1 MKIKI
6 IADHFNQEKFNQK
19 AIHPLQSW
27 QWGEARHEMG
37 IKVLRI
43 GEYSNNQITNV
54 FQLTFHK
61 IPFTNY
67 KIGYLPRSVFPSQAV
82 FNFLLDYGKKNN
94 VIFVKIEPNELA
106 SFWGPRR
113 DVGGLQNRS
122 EQRFRIHPFRASLQD
137 EPEGC
142 VPPARR
148 GPS

>member
-106 SFWGPRR
+106 SFWGPRLSQE
-113 DVGGLQNRS
+113 LQNHCLKEFTKS
-122 EQRFRIHPFRASLQD
+122 
-137 EPEGC
+137 
-142 VPPARR
+142 VPANPQ
-148 GPS
+148 GSQPHF